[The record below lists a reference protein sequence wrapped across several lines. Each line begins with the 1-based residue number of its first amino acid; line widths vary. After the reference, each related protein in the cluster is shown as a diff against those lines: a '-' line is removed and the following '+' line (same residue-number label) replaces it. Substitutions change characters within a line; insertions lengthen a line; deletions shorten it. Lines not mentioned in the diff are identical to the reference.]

1 MRTFRSPK
9 YWRGQLEWL
18 EEDRDGFLVSRSEDG
33 ALAGL
38 VRSRAWEDVVE
49 ILELGVRKGD
59 AGVGQA
65 VLSAVAGRRRMRA
78 NLPPSLKGLFPDEG
92 EVIEEFGLMGRVID
106 LEALAAALG
115 PVWLRRIEAS
125 GNRGGSFRLSTGA
138 GTVEVRAS
146 ASGIRVDW
154 QGTEGAA
161 ISVDERGFGR
171 LLFRG
176 FDASAA
182 ERLDDVRDAALLR
195 TLFPQQDFVVWRA
208 DAF

>member
-176 FDASAA
+176 FDAGAA